1 MLYFGSFNPVHRGHT
16 ALAEYAIEKGL
27 CDEVAMIIS
36 PQNPF
41 KQDMKMAA
49 EMDRY
54 TMVEIACRNSRFPN
68 HIKPSVIEF
77 LLEKPSYTINTLRH
91 LQENYGDM
99 MDFTILMGSDLINTL
114 PKWREAEKIMEE
126 FDIYVYPR
134 PNIDMTFSTER
145 TTFLADAPQYDY
157 SSTEIREALQQGRNI
172 NKMVDGE
179 VLDYIKEKKLW
190 KAEQQ

>member
-1 MLYFGSFNPVHRGHT
+1 
-16 ALAEYAIEKGL
+16 
-27 CDEVAMIIS
+27 
-36 PQNPF
+36 
-41 KQDMKMAA
+41 
-49 EMDRY
+49 
-54 TMVEIACRNSRFPN
+54 
-68 HIKPSVIEF
+68 
-77 LLEKPSYTINTLRH
+77 
-91 LQENYGDM
+91 M

>member
-1 MLYFGSFNPVHRGHT
+1 
-16 ALAEYAIEKGL
+16 
-27 CDEVAMIIS
+27 
-36 PQNPF
+36 
-41 KQDMKMAA
+41 
-49 EMDRY
+49 
-54 TMVEIACRNSRFPN
+54 
-68 HIKPSVIEF
+68 
-77 LLEKPSYTINTLRH
+77 
-91 LQENYGDM
+91 
-99 MDFTILMGSDLINTL
+99 
-114 PKWREAEKIMEE
+114 MEE